1 MPAGKGGYFVTDWV
15 SGGLFQVDSNG
26 RATRLLPLEQ
36 GSADL
41 ATRPDGILMIP
52 MMSKGIVLAYRVD

>member
-1 MPAGKGGYFVTDWV
+1 
-15 SGGLFQVDSNG
+15 LFRVDSNG

-52 MMSKGIVLAYRVD
+52 MMSKGIVFAYRVD